1 MQFIKRPLLTTTV
14 AAAILAGSLVIAPFS
29 VSANGAQV
37 NKSVARRASTSTV
50 RYAHVAFS
58 VRLEDQLLATL
69 RYLPVKFVAA
79 SSSTTTTT
87 TIPRPLHD
95 DSDVHLNDDTGIDD
109 DRARYHDDQ
118 ARYHDDQTPTQ
129 AEAKENQPTSL
140 QKGSFEWRF
149 PKIVGPL
156 RSLWSVG
163 TNNVVLQGALMNFQA
178 VHGLSWNTGMT
189 SQTWQLILQAATKK
203 QYDPNSYNYVV
214 VNQGQPEL
222 LMLYVNGHHVY
233 NSFVNTGVSS
243 APTTSGT
250 YPVYLRYTVTTM
262 SGTYPVADT
271 TATRIPWV
279 SYFHGG
285 DALHGFLRS
294 QYGFPQSLGC
304 VEMPFANAQH
314 LWPYT
319 RSVPPSA
326 FYRRSSREAGLGDRY
341 DDALVRHLRTN
352 AQ

>member
-1 MQFIKRPLLTTTV
+1 
-14 AAAILAGSLVIAPFS
+14 
-29 VSANGAQV
+29 
-37 NKSVARRASTSTV
+37 
-50 RYAHVAFS
+50 
-58 VRLEDQLLATL
+58 
-69 RYLPVKFVAA
+69 
-79 SSSTTTTT
+79 
-87 TIPRPLHD
+87 
-95 DSDVHLNDDTGIDD
+95 
-109 DRARYHDDQ
+109 
-118 ARYHDDQTPTQ
+118 
-129 AEAKENQPTSL
+129 L

-262 SGTYPVADT
+262 SGTYPGGGHYSDPG
-271 TATRIPWV
+271 IPWV

-319 RSVPPSA
+319 PIGTPVSVLSA
-326 FYRRSSREAGLGDRY
+326 K
-341 DDALVRHLRTN
+341 
-352 AQ
+352 